1 MHRIDS
7 SGAVS
12 GLYTAGNPATGQ
24 RATLIDA
31 DALNA
36 IQEEICAVIEGAEID
51 LEKGTNN
58 QLFDA
63 IVALITAT
71 AGGPYLKVTDA
82 TKFGS
87 NANGYWEKRANGV
100 IEQWGKVTGSFS
112 QGDVAVTFPIP
123 FTDPAS
129 VMVTPVVMNGSGGTG
144 TTFDIWA
151 QFKSVAVGGDGFTAV
166 FQDSSSSASASG
178 IAWRAVGI

>member
-7 SGAVS
+7 SGAVA

-58 QLFDA
+58 QLLAA
-63 IVALITAT
+63 IQALVG
-71 AGGPYLKVTDA
+71 AGGPFLKQTDA
-82 TKFGS
+82 TTFGS

-100 IEQWGKVTGSFS
+100 IEQWGKIEGPFS
-112 QGDVAVTFPIP
+112 QGNVAATFPIP
-123 FTDPAS
+123 FTDDDS
-129 VMVTPVVMNGSGGTG
+129 VVVIPVAVNSTGGT
-144 TTFDIWA
+144 TTSFDIWA
-151 QFKSVAVGGDGFTAV
+151 QLKDVLITGDGFNATL
-166 FQDSSSSASASG
+166 QDSSGSASASG
-178 IAWRAVGI
+178 LGWRAIGR